1 MFVTSLSENRWTIK
15 MFCMFITDHY
25 RGRDFKTI
33 KWMNEHFPLTF
44 CSTVHETI
52 SKSIL
57 EAVAQFFYTLAIRLY
72 RSEHETFVLIIC
84 QLENIPFLPPPTPTL
99 RHVLL
104 TAHSQMFRWM
114 QVAGF
119 FLFCSLIFLAPVSKK
134 WASGWWRVVCNLGE
148 ITWA

>member
-1 MFVTSLSENRWTIK
+1 MFVTSLSENHWTIK

-84 QLENIPFLPPPTPTL
+84 QLENIPFLPPPPPPCGMYYWQHIHRCL
-99 RHVLL
+99 GGCRLQVFFFSVLWSFWPL
-104 TAHSQMFRWM
+104 
-114 QVAGF
+114 
-119 FLFCSLIFLAPVSKK
+119 LA
-134 WASGWWRVVCNLGE
+134 RNELLDGE
-148 ITWA
+148 E